1 MRDPGPGKREVLSRE
16 ICCGQIPLKEWDLSN
31 HFVFL
36 SVPTVFLTIPLSCQ
50 KNSPINNLRAHLIL
64 GYAIV
69 HVLKTPLLDG
79 LALNA
84 LAKDPCLISSTHFKW
99 LLWAYNP
106 SS

>member
-1 MRDPGPGKREVLSRE
+1 MRDSGPGRREVLNRE

-36 SVPTVFLTIPLSCQ
+36 SVPTGFLSVPLSCQ

-69 HVLKTPLLDG
+69 LKTPLLDG
-79 LALNA
+79 SALNA
-84 LAKDPCLISSTHFKW
+84 LAKDPDLISSTHFKW